1 MCVTALG
8 AFFFAETAFSTLRD
22 SARPASFSIYRG
34 ETRRIKSMDP
44 AKAGDVSSVLAVS
57 KIYEGLLQ
65 YSYLDRPYRVV
76 PCLAEELPTV
86 TPDGLCYTFR
96 IRKGIYFQ
104 DDPCFESSGGG
115 GREVVAEDFVYS
127 FKRLADLNAAST
139 GYWIFRGR
147 IAGLDDFRAASAGRP
162 ADYTR
167 EVSGLKAV
175 DRYTLEIRL
184 TQPCPVLIWVLA
196 MSFTCVVPHEAV
208 SRYGDAFG
216 QHPVGTGPYRLESW
230 SQNYRVVYVR
240 NPKWKETGRIERY
253 PASGAPGDAEAGL
266 LADAGKPIPFIDR
279 IEESVIGD
287 ASTQWLMFLS
297 NQLQT
302 SDISRDNWDAVL
314 DKNRE
319 LRASLSEK
327 GIILSQDPSMNIS
340 YLGFNMDDPVVGRN
354 RALRRALNSAIDR
367 NKWCEFLNWRVIP
380 ATGLVPPMIRSWNR
394 SESPYPFDLKKARE
408 LLAEAGYPDG
418 RDPKTGRRL
427 ELTLELGSGETE
439 TRETAE
445 LLASF
450 MQAIGVVLKP
460 SFNNQPAYF
469 KKLEQRQAQM
479 FLLGWEADY
488 PDPENFLQLFYSP
501 NASPGANHSNF
512 QNAEA
517 DRIYET
523 SGLTLDP
530 AERGRLYARMEDI
543 VVSECPVIFLH
554 HGVSFALRHKTLKN
568 TKPHSFPYGMI
579 KYYRLEE

>member
-1 MCVTALG
+1 MRITALG
-8 AFFFAETAFSTLRD
+8 VLFVAATVFSALGD
-22 SARPASFSIYRG
+22 SARPASLSIYRG
-34 ETRRIKSMDP
+34 ETRRIKTMDP
-44 AKAGDVSSVLAVS
+44 AKAGDVASVLAIC

-65 YSYLDRPYRVV
+65 YSYLDRPYRVI
-76 PCLAEELPTV
+76 PCLAEQPPTV
-86 TPDGLCYTFR
+86 TPDGLCHTFR

-104 DDPCFESSGGG
+104 DDPCFESGG
-115 GREVVAEDFVYS
+115 GRGREVTAEDFVYS
-127 FKRLADLNAAST
+127 FKRLADLNTSST

-147 IAGLDDFRAASAGRP
+147 IVGLDDFRAASAGRP
-162 ADYTR
+162 ADYAR
-167 EVSGLKAV
+167 DVPGLKAV
-175 DRYTLEIRL
+175 DRYTFEIRL
-184 TQPCPVLIWVLA
+184 TQPCPVLIWILA
-196 MSFTCVVPHEAV
+196 MSYTCVVPHEAV
-208 SRYGDAFG
+208 SRYGSSFG
-216 QHPVGTGPYRLESW
+216 EHPVGTGPYRLESW
-230 SQNYRVVYVR
+230 SQNYRVVYTR
-240 NPKWKETGRIERY
+240 NPKWKETGRTERY
-253 PASGAPGDAEAGL
+253 PASGAPGDADTGL

-279 IEESVIGD
+279 IQESVIGD

-297 NQLQT
+297 NEIQT

-314 DKNRE
+314 EKNRE
-319 LRASLSEK
+319 LRGSLKEK
-327 GIILSQDPSMNIS
+327 GIILSQAPSMNIS

-354 RALRRALNSAIDR
+354 RALRRALSSSIDR

-380 ATGLVPPMIRSWNR
+380 ATGLVPPMIRSWDR

-408 LLAEAGYPDG
+408 LLTEAGYPDG

-517 DRIYET
+517 DRLYEAA
-523 SGLTLDP
+523 GLAMDP

-579 KYYRLEE
+579 KYYRVED